1 MEFTLQ
7 KNWKKGLGT
16 ELGVL
21 CTLMDYGVTQLN
33 INCELN
39 NTNFE
44 KYKKIFNIP
53 DNRLK
58 INHTSELTN
67 EMEPS
72 DLFKALSPYYKIPNL
87 KSDKKFIGIASY
99 QDNTV
104 LETPKNTYP
113 ENKLY
118 SITEYANLYKFL
130 KRNGWDVITLDSKDI
145 PLETKAALISDLCEC
160 VIGYE
165 GGMAHLCHMLNV
177 PYIMFPWKTPFNSKL
192 MHLDEKTFFLNSFDQ
207 ILSWSKEDLDKC
219 ISNLHNSI
227 TNNEFVNNRQ
237 LVTAHLSKHPI
248 SRKEKEFL
256 ATK

>member
-53 DNRLK
+53 DNKLK
-58 INHTSELTN
+58 INHTSVLTN
-67 EMEPS
+67 EIEPS
-72 DLFKALSPYYKIPNL
+72 DLFKALSPYYKILNP
-87 KSDKKFIGIASY
+87 KSNKKFIGIASY
-99 QDNTV
+99 QDSEV
-104 LETPKNTYP
+104 LEYPENVYP

-118 SITEYANLYKFL
+118 SISEYANLYKFL
-130 KRNGWDVITLDSKDI
+130 KRNGWDVITLDSKAI
-145 PLETKAALISDLCEC
+145 SLETKADLISNLCEC

-165 GGMAHLCHMLNV
+165 GGIAHLCHMLNV
-177 PYIMFPWKTPFNSKL
+177 PYIMFPWKTPFNAKL
-192 MHLDEKTFFLNSFDQ
+192 MHLDEKTFFLDSFDQ
-207 ILSWSKEDLDKC
+207 ILSWSKEELDKC
-219 ISNLHNSI
+219 ISNLHNGI
-227 TNNEFVNNRQ
+227 TNNQFVNNRK
-237 LVTAHLSKHPI
+237 LVLTHLSKHPV
-248 SRKEKEFL
+248 SPEEKQFL
-256 ATK
+256 ASK